1 MLWCCFG
8 YILRRDKID
17 QKFHA
22 THKLP
27 ENSPKFVFLYF
38 IFFQGFNT
46 NYIQQ
51 ILYILPLVRSKT
63 TRSLN
68 MPVYAYDSHELF

>member
-38 IFFQGFNT
+38 IFLQRFNT

-51 ILYILPLVRSKT
+51 IYFTISYIIQT
-63 TRSLN
+63 TRSLK
-68 MPVYAYDSHELF
+68 VLEFL